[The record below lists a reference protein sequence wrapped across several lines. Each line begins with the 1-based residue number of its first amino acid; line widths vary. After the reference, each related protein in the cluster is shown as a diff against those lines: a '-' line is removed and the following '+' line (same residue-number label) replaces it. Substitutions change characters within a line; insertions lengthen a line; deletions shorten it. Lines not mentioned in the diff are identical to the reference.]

1 MNMNCMIFNM
11 NYKIVAYKNNI
22 VSNKISVISHHVF
35 YLSQRRGTTQSGDCK
50 EIILTFITVF
60 IGR

>member
-1 MNMNCMIFNM
+1 MIFNM

-22 VSNKISVISHHVF
+22 VTNKINVILHHVF